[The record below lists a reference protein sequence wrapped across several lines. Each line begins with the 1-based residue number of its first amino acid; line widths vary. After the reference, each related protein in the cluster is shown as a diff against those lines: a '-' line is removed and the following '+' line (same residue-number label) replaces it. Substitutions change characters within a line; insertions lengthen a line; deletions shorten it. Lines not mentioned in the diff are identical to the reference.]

1 MEPVTE
7 TEAPAPAVATPK
19 AQSYALPIAELQ
31 ALAAASG
38 LEWINS
44 DAEKIAAVQAA
55 IAAEPKPVRIPRE
68 RPPVVVLDEGPLILV
83 ETRKDLSLMQL
94 PFEKEEQAAGANA

>member
-1 MEPVTE
+1 MANIAV
-7 TEAPAPAVATPK
+7 PAQT
-19 AQSYALPIAELQ
+19 YELPIAELE

-38 LEWINS
+38 LQWINS

-68 RPPVVVLDEGPLILV
+68 RPPAVVLDEGPLILV

-94 PFEKEEQAAGANA
+94 PFEEEEQAAGINA